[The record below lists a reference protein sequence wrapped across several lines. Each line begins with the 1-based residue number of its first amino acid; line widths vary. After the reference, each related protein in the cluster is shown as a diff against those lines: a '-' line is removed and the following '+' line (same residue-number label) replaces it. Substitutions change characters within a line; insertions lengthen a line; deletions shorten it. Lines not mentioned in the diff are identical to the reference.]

1 MWSRKVVTLFLIFR
15 TLSLPDLSE
24 SQCKVW
30 LFSHNSASCPHHR
43 LDLWDIRT
51 PWRREGTLEKGGKGR
66 KGKRLVPIYT
76 WTNIDNSNIHKLIWI
91 RTLNSKTCLS
101 FQCQEISACLWERL
115 EAEDRIT
122 RSVCVCLL
130 RADIR
135 NRGRADS
142 QGTPLWFNL
151 FKRQKG
157 SYSGATFVHLC
168 VYMKEG
174 LSACK
179 PPHMRTHTNT
189 HSVKHTVRWTALM
202 RAQQHRGSSVCP
214 DPEVHFSV
222 SPQTYSIQPHI
233 WIHET
238 ALKHTC
244 RPSFLYAVWENGWG
258 EMHVSRFFIF
268 FLFGIPSDFRGLLET
283 SVAFLPLLFL
293 CWKHEIWHIWCC
305 NDITGSSGNSE
316 FVRHRRTY
324 TNQATLRK

>member
-15 TLSLPDLSE
+15 TLSLPDLSD

-51 PWRREGTLEKGGKGR
+51 PWRREGTLEEGGKGR

-179 PPHMRTHTNT
+179 PPHMRTHTQIHTLLNT
-189 HSVKHTVRWTALM
+189 QLGG
-202 RAQQHRGSSVCP
+202 QHWWGPSSTEAPLYVQTLKYIFRCP
-214 DPEVHFSV
+214 LRPTLY
-222 SPQTYSIQPHI
+222 SPTSGFMKQPSNI
-233 WIHET
+233 PAGLRFCMLCE
-238 ALKHTC
+238 KM
-244 RPSFLYAVWENGWG
+244 G
-258 EMHVSRFFIF
+258 EKKCTSAG
-268 FLFGIPSDFRGLLET
+268 FLFFSCSG
-283 SVAFLPLLFL
+283 FLQISEV
-293 CWKHEIWHIWCC
+293 CWKL
-305 NDITGSSGNSE
+305 
-316 FVRHRRTY
+316 
-324 TNQATLRK
+324 Q